1 MRFGLT
7 NLVFLMVLGVVGQS
21 TPDRATRFV
30 SSQIDSLN
38 IKVWEQLQAT
48 KITGYSS
55 DSLAAIVSFKEM
67 EQRVTSTRSKWVQNP
82 ENPDDP
88 YDLMEE
94 MVQVPFDYKKD
105 FNGLTLSYHYSH
117 KDGIASFRLRGVAP
131 LYKLVLI
138 EGIDL
143 GLQPLVW
150 ISVDELFSILSDEE
164 KTFYN
169 ALFAARMQA
178 GDFSNPYFY
187 PSRYSDGV
195 VAQGEDLA
203 SKSVFEDYHFHQ
215 INTQTDSVL
224 GHYLHSLVPFAAIK
238 AEQEGAFFYKDKN
251 LKQRYGDIASDLSK
265 TFEIEVPDPEHP
277 EDPYKFVGVS
287 LKTNFEFTSNLS
299 YEVILVKNKEVIRF
313 YDDEIL
319 GDNSIYIELA
329 KLVKFM
335 KPYDSVLLDAYL
347 SSGD

>member
-38 IKVWEQLQAT
+38 IRVWEQLQAT

-55 DSLAAIVSFKEM
+55 DSLAAIVSFK
-67 EQRVTSTRSKWVQNP
+67 RVTSTRRKWVQNP

-94 MVQVPFDYKKD
+94 MVQLPFDYKKD
-105 FNGLTLSYHYSH
+105 FKGLSLSYDFSY
-117 KDGIASFRLRGVAP
+117 KDGIASFRLRAVAP
-131 LYKLVLI
+131 LYKLVLT

-150 ISVDELFSILSDEE
+150 INVDELFSILSDEE

-169 ALFAARMQA
+169 ALFAARMQV

-195 VAQGEDLA
+195 VTQGEDLA
-203 SKSVFEDYHFHQ
+203 SKSVFEDYHFHY
-215 INTQTDSVL
+215 INEQTDSVL
-224 GHYLHSLVPFAAIK
+224 GYYLNSLVPFAAIK
-238 AEQEGAFFYKDKN
+238 AEQEGAIFYRDKN
-251 LKQRYGDIASDLSK
+251 LQSKYENLATDLSK
-265 TFEIEVPDPEHP
+265 TFDVDVADSENSFYDLVA
-277 EDPYKFVGVS
+277 VS
-287 LKTNFEFTSNLS
+287 VSTRFEFTSNLS
-299 YEVILVKNKEVIRF
+299 YEVISVKDKEVVRF

-319 GDNSIYIELA
+319 GDNSIYIELV
-329 KLVKFM
+329 KLVKFI
-335 KPYDSVLLDAYL
+335 KPYDSILLDAYL
-347 SSGD
+347 RSGH